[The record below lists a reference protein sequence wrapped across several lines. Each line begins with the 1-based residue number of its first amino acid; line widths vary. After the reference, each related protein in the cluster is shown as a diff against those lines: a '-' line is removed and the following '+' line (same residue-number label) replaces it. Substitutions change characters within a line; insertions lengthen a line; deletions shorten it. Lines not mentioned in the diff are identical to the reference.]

1 MIGLQDRVGSLRPN
15 KDADVVLFNGHPLEA
30 RTRASLVI
38 ANGNIVYEGA

>member
-1 MIGLQDRVGSLRPN
+1 MTGTITIDW
-15 KDADVVLFNGHPLEA
+15 NGHPLEA